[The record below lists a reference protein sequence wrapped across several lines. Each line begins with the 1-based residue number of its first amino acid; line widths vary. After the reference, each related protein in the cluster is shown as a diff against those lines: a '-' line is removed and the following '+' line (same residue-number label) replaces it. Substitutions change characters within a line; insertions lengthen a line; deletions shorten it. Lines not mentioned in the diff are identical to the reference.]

1 MKFKLH
7 ILVLIF
13 STHAQAGVL
22 EDARSLF
29 NKFFGPKEEVISLPN
44 IPSTKSNGKDFD
56 AISIQKNDV
65 KFKEEDERQYNYS
78 FVKELYFTIHKKEAT
93 KEYLMQRMN
102 VLSQNGS
109 REGVYRS
116 LVLDS
121 SYLALENFDY
131 NLSESGAIFT
141 LNFLDLYL
149 AKTFTKEKLLK
160 SNFYT
165 IKRNVTEISL
175 EVIDKLIKLHG
186 EEVYDWYAVFSSD
199 LAKRFPNIWSN
210 KMRKNISATSHKV
223 WAKNVP
229 DQYIK
234 SEVIIKIHKVLNHLQ
249 N

>member
-7 ILVLIF
+7 ILVLIL
-13 STHAQAGVL
+13 STQAQAGVI

-44 IPSTKSNGKDFD
+44 IPSTKSNGKSFD
-56 AISIQKNDV
+56 GISIQKNDV
-65 KFKEEDERQYNYS
+65 KFNEADERQYNYS
-78 FVKELYFTIHKKEAT
+78 FVKELYFTIHKKDAT
-93 KEYLMQRMN
+93 KEYLMQWMN

-121 SYLALENFDY
+121 SYLALENYQYD
-131 NLSESGAIFT
+131 LSESGAKFT
-141 LNFLDLYL
+141 LEFLDYYL

-175 EVIDKLIKLHG
+175 EVVDRLLKLHG
-186 EEVYDWYAVFSSD
+186 DEVYDWYAVFSAD
-199 LAKRFPNIWSN
+199 LATRFPNIWSN
-210 KMRKNISATSHKV
+210 NMRKNKSATSHKL

-234 SEVIIKIHKVLNHLQ
+234 SEIIIKLHKVLNHLQ